1 MQYTYCQKIILGA
14 MARPHCNIVRRII
27 MRSNCTFKF
36 QLADE
41 CAEAQ
46 EDEIT
51 NYETDRD
58 SISNYAVIDTNQNCD
73 TTNIEYCEKTDSV
86 TRRHNKTVQNGV
98 KSKSKQVGVQ
108 GKSSEENKSKTTE
121 PVKVSLRSHTSG

>member
-1 MQYTYCQKIILGA
+1 
-14 MARPHCNIVRRII
+14 

-46 EDEIT
+46 EDEID
-51 NYETDRD
+51 NYDTDRD
-58 SISNYAVIDTNQNCD
+58 CISNYAAIDTNQNCD

-86 TRRHNKTVQNGV
+86 TLRRHNKTVQNGV
-98 KSKSKQVGVQ
+98 KSKSKQGGAQ
-108 GKSSEENKSKTTE
+108 GKSSDHEENKSKTTE
-121 PVKVSLRSHTSG
+121 PVKASLRSYSSGYVLKMYTPLTLHF